1 MVAIML
7 RTMSRIGTRT
17 LKSLL
22 LLVEMVACIGMT
34 RSAAAQQPKEPATN
48 GGAVQ
53 TEMRNVVYHFTD
65 QVSVHILGLDGK
77 LVPQKEG
84 NLPIF
89 DDPRSFTLAINS
101 ADISMRT
108 DSLTHV
114 LNQYVFSA
122 PDSPIKDIAVAIQG
136 SLLKVKGK
144 LRSKGD
150 VPFETEGNVG
160 ATQDGQIRIQARKIK
175 AVKVPVKGLMDLL
188 GLKLANLI
196 NTKGVA
202 GVRVDGDNLVLDPQ
216 QIFPPPHIQGWVTG
230 VRLGNGEIVLTFG
243 VRNKPEEVHG
253 TGNYMAYHGA
263 ELRFGKLTM
272 SDTDLILI
280 DMNAKDPFDFYLDH
294 YKEQLVAG
302 YTKETLNFGLQVY
315 MRDYNKLAKQAP
327 KKTSAYRASP
337 TFNRKGGFARP
348 QI

>member
-1 MVAIML
+1 
-7 RTMSRIGTRT
+7 MSRIGTRALT
-17 LKSLL
+17 NFLILAE
-22 LLVEMVACIGMT
+22 VVACMGIT

-48 GGAVQ
+48 RGAVQ
-53 TEMRNVVYHFTD
+53 TEMRNVMYHFTD
-65 QVSVHILGLDGK
+65 QVSVHILGLEGK
-77 LVPQKEG
+77 LVPQKES

-122 PDSPIKDIAVAIQG
+122 PDSPVKDIAVTIQG
-136 SLLKVKGK
+136 SFLKVKGK
-144 LRSKGD
+144 LHSKGD
-150 VPFETEGNVG
+150 VPFETEGTVG
-160 ATQDGQIRIQARKIK
+160 ATQDGQIRIQARKIR

-196 NTKGVA
+196 NTKGVT
-202 GVRVDGDNLVLDPQ
+202 GVRVEGDNLVLDPQ
-216 QIFPPPHIQGWVTG
+216 QILPPPHIQGWVTG
-230 VRLGNGEIVLTFG
+230 VRLADGEIVLTFG
-243 VRNKPEEVHG
+243 VRNQPGEAH

-263 ELRFGKLTM
+263 QLRFGKLAM
-272 SDTDLILI
+272 SDADLILI